1 MSSFH
6 VVIPARY
13 ASSRLPG
20 KALRE
25 LAGRTMLEH
34 VWRAASASAAG
45 EVIVATDDVRIRE
58 AAQAFGARA
67 LLTDATHAS
76 GSDRMDEV
84 ATNEGWRHDDV
95 VVNVQCDEPML
106 PPALIDQV
114 AGALSAGG
122 DIATLAA
129 PPGPD
134 DDIDDPNTV
143 KVVTDSRGRA
153 LYFSRAPIPFHRD
166 APGSVAGTL
175 RHLGLYAYRVG
186 ALQRLCALPVCELER
201 IERLEQ
207 LRALHAGMRIDVAIA
222 AADPGP
228 GVDTEA
234 DLAKAAA
241 LMQAAR

>member
-1 MSSFH
+1 MSSFY

-34 VWRAASASAAG
+34 VWRAARASAAS
-45 EVIVATDDVRIRE
+45 EVIVATDDVRIRD
-58 AAQAFGARA
+58 AAQEFGARV
-67 LLTDATHAS
+67 LMTDRTHAS
-76 GSDRMDEV
+76 GSDRIDEV
-84 ATNEGWRHDDV
+84 ATNEGWRYDDV

-106 PPALIDQV
+106 PAALIDQV

-129 PPGPD
+129 PFAPD
-134 DDIDDPNTV
+134 EDAANPNAV
-143 KVVTDSRGRA
+143 KVVTDEQGRA

-166 APGSVAGTL
+166 NPDSTEGVL

-186 ALQRLCALPVCELER
+186 ALHRMCALPVCDLER

-207 LRALHAGMRIDVAIA
+207 LRALYAGMRIDVAIA
-222 AADPGP
+222 VADPGP
-228 GVDTEA
+228 GVDTEE
-234 DLAKAAA
+234 DLARAEA
-241 LMQAAR
+241 LMRASQ